1 MMLNKLSENRKDI
14 LLIVFA
20 KNPVLGKVKSRLAK
34 SIGFYNSFLVYKEL
48 LYKTHEVIKDI
59 DIPKLVCYSD
69 FVDHN
74 DLWENDIY
82 QKIQQKGDDI
92 GIRMRNA
99 FKEAFN
105 QAYKR
110 IVLIGS
116 DIINL
121 KPGII
126 YEAFNTLNESDVV
139 FGPAKDGGY
148 YLLGMNTLHEGL
160 FHNISWG
167 SNKVFIQSLNNCLS
181 LDLKTKLV
189 KELSDLDRVED
200 FQHLSFE
207 DRKRYYDIIGESLYP
222 DFYSSGKNFIKKGA

>member
-1 MMLNKLSENRKDI
+1 MMLNKLSENRKDS

-20 KNPVLGKVKSRLAK
+20 KNPVLGKVKSRLAE

-69 FVDHN
+69 FVDQN
-74 DLWENDIY
+74 DLWENNIY
-82 QKIQQKGDDI
+82 RKTQQKGNDI

-99 FKEAFN
+99 FDEAFKHG
-105 QAYKR
+105 YEK

-121 KPGII
+121 KPGFII
-126 YEAFNTLNESDVV
+126 EAFGALNNSDVV

-148 YLLGMNTLHEGL
+148 YLIGMNYLHEGL
-160 FHNISWG
+160 FRNISWG
-167 SNKVFIQSLNNCLS
+167 TNEVFIQSLKNCLN
-181 LDLKTKLV
+181 LDLNTKLV
-189 KELSDLDRVED
+189 KELSDLDRLAD
-200 FQHLSFE
+200 FQHLNMK
-207 DRKRYYDIIGESLYP
+207 DRKRYFDMIRVNLYQ
-222 DFYSSGKNFIKKGA
+222 DYSAKFKFIKKGA